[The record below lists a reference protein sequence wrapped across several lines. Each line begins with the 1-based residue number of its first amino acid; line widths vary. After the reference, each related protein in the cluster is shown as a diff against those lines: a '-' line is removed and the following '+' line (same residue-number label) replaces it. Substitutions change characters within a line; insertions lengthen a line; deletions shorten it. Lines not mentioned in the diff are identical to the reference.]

1 MTNTRKDDV
10 CVCDLCLVGTQ
21 VRSVA
26 HGKKKKI
33 ADISLAGL
41 WVGGGGGIRV
51 MMVKTRGQCVLE
63 IALLLIARNLSVVL
77 SARYVPQPGS

>member
-26 HGKKKKI
+26 HGKKLKNSGHFLGR
-33 ADISLAGL
+33 AL
-41 WVGGGGGIRV
+41 GGWGGIRV
-51 MMVKTRGQCVLE
+51 MMVKTRGQCVSE

>member
-26 HGKKKKI
+26 HGKKLKNSGHFLGRALGGWGGRNTGDDGENKRAMCLGDSI
-33 ADISLAGL
+33 APYCS
-41 WVGGGGGIRV
+41 
-51 MMVKTRGQCVLE
+51 
-63 IALLLIARNLSVVL
+63 
-77 SARYVPQPGS
+77 